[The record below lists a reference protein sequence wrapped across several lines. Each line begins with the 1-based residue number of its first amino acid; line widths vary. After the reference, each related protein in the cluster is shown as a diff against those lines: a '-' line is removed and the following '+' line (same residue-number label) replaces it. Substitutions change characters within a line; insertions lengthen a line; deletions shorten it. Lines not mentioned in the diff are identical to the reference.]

1 MAKEKAM
8 TEQEKNLAEKQ
19 QWWWLAEK
27 KRSDRLN
34 HLRKAIWQKGAKG
47 TAYLPGVK
55 VDLEPSILYTEAFK
69 ELEAEPLII
78 RRAKSMAHV
87 WDNISIFIMDQ
98 AQIVGYRGGAPHTLY
113 WRPDGSFLTN
123 EDLYNDRTVI
133 PEPEKESLHLIR
145 EIINYWNPRTHG
157 AQISRMLSPED
168 VMKNMTGFIGWGA
181 PIPLGYS
188 TKQYGYFFAQGF
200 NGIIEEID
208 QKITEAQEKL
218 YQGVPDPEDYVYYEK
233 LEVWNAMKMM
243 LEAAIRYAKR
253 YSRLAKI
260 IAEHFETDSQRKKEL
275 LRISETCSK
284 VPAHPPEHFWESLQ
298 FDHFIQILVR
308 METGEGAWPARP
320 DYFHWPYYE
329 KDAIQEKNLT
339 RDEAIDLVGEFMIKA
354 YELGSF
360 SPILGRDTLQ
370 SITGTWVW
378 TLGGVNEDGSD
389 ACNDLTDVFLDAA
402 LLV

>member
-1 MAKEKAM
+1 M
-8 TEQEKNLAEKQ
+8 TTEELRTEAQDFAENQ

-55 VDLEPSILYTEAFK
+55 VDLESPVLLTEADK
-69 ELEAEPLII
+69 EMGTEQLII
-78 RRAKSMAHV
+78 RRAKTMAHV
-87 WDNISIFIMDQ
+87 WDNLTIFIMDQ
-98 AQIVGYRGGAPHTLY
+98 SQIVGYRGNAPHTIY
-113 WRPDGSFLTN
+113 WRPDGSFLNN
-123 EDLYNDRTVI
+123 EDVYNDRTSI
-133 PEPEKESLHLIR
+133 PDPEEESLRLIR
-145 EIINYWNPRTHG
+145 EINEYWNPKTHG
-157 AQISRMLSPED
+157 AQIYKMLSPED
-168 VMKNMTGFIGWGA
+168 VMKNMTGFIGWGGA
-181 PIPLGYS
+181 LPLGYS
-188 TKQYGYFFAQGF
+188 TKQYGYFLSKGF
-200 NGIIEEID
+200 NGIMAEID
-208 QKITEAQEKL
+208 QKIAEAQEKL
-218 YQGVPDPEDYVYYEK
+218 YQGVPEPEDYVYYEK
-233 LEVWNAMKMM
+233 LEVWTAMKIM
-243 LEAAIRYAKR
+243 LEAAIRYARR

-260 IAEHFETDSQRKKEL
+260 IAEHFETDPVRKKEL

-308 METGEGAWPARP
+308 FEAGEGAWPARP

-329 KDAIQEKNLT
+329 KDVIKDKTIT
-339 RDEAIDLVGEFMIKA
+339 REEAIDLVGEFMIKA

-360 SPILGRDTLQ
+360 APILIRDTLQ